1 MRDGSLHY
9 ELTFE
14 LKIKLIFVLI
24 FAIASQGLGSY
35 AQDASP
41 EDNLLDFGDLRQYN
55 FHNVAVQCSIPIP
68 PQLQLRPRDD
78 P

>member
-14 LKIKLIFVLI
+14 LKIKLTLVLI
-24 FAIASQGLGSY
+24 FALTSQGLGSY

-55 FHNVAVQCSIPIP
+55 FQNVTVQCSASTAVET
-68 PQLQLRPRDD
+68 QG
-78 P
+78 

>member
-9 ELTFE
+9 ELTLE
-14 LKIKLIFVLI
+14 LKIKLVFVLI
-24 FAIASQGLGSY
+24 FAIPFQGLGSY

-55 FHNVAVQCSIPIP
+55 FQNVAVQCSIP
-68 PQLQLRPRDD
+68 PQLQLSPRDD